1 MARNSLDKL
10 HIELYSPDGKFQ
22 GYLKSVSVYHQKV
35 KSIGTKMD
43 AKSYAK
49 VETANGDCE
58 LVGRLTHGALVGVV
72 V

>member
-22 GYLKSVSVYHQKV
+22 GYLKSVSIYHQK
-35 KSIGTKMD
+35 ITPTNTKMD

-49 VETANGDCE
+49 IETANGDCE
-58 LVGRLTHGALVGVV
+58 LVASLTHGALVGVV